1 VTAVEGKVV
10 VVTGGARGIGYETAA
25 MLIRH
30 GAKVA
35 VGDID
40 EARLKEAA
48 SELHLTSYARLD
60 VTDPESFSDFLDQ
73 VESELGPIDV
83 LVNNA
88 GIMPLNPLADETD
101 SITRRQI
108 EINYFGVVLGSK
120 QALQRMLPRGSGHV
134 INIASMA
141 GEAPVPGAA
150 TYCGTKA
157 AVLQFTE
164 TARIEYRKS
173 GVHFSAVA
181 PTYTNTELIAG
192 APSPPGFRNAEP
204 REIAEAIV
212 SLIEKP
218 RPLVRV
224 TRAAGAVVVVGKLM
238 PRRLGAWLGE
248 KFHTDTLMLED
259 VDQSARAA
267 YDERIAGD

>member
-1 VTAVEGKVV
+1 
-10 VVTGGARGIGYETAA
+10 
-25 MLIRH
+25 
-30 GAKVA
+30 
-35 VGDID
+35 
-40 EARLKEAA
+40 
-48 SELHLTSYARLD
+48 
-60 VTDPESFSDFLDQ
+60 
-73 VESELGPIDV
+73 V

-88 GIMPLNPLADETD
+88 GIMPLNPLVDEPD
-101 SITRRQI
+101 AITRRQI
-108 EINYFGVVLGSK
+108 EINYFGVVLGTK
-120 QALQRMLPRGSGHV
+120 QALRRMLPRNSGHI

-164 TARIEYRKS
+164 TARIEYRKT

-204 REIAEAIV
+204 REIAEAVV

-218 RPLVRV
+218 RPIARV
-224 TRAAGAVVVVGKLM
+224 TRTMGAMVVVGKLM
-238 PRRLGAWLGE
+238 PRKLSDWLGE
-248 KFHTDTLMLED
+248 RFHTDTLMLDD

-267 YDERIAGD
+267 YDQRIAGD